1 MELEN
6 FAQLLKKHYQ
16 FPCEYT
22 YKFVVPAPARPL
34 AETILAEFFCSCT
47 VKISRSGRYMSIS
60 ATRSMESVEEI
71 IEIYQKMHIVDGLIS
86 L

>member
-6 FAQLLKKHYQ
+6 FAELLKRHYQ

-22 YKFVVPAPARPL
+22 YKFVVPASARPL
-34 AETILAEFFCSCT
+34 AETMLTAFSCICV
-47 VKISRSGRYMSIS
+47 VKISRSGRYLSIS

-71 IEIYQKMHIVDGLIS
+71 IEIYQKMHIIDGLIS